1 MMDDKTRA
9 GGQALRAAEGQRPF
23 AHVQTESDELKQR
36 PQVVRS
42 FRQTPGTQQANPM
55 EMYDSTI
62 LSSDHLYLS
71 IGRNIRHLRK
81 KKNLTQD
88 QLAELIDGDQKY
100 ISRIESGK
108 AKASLLY
115 YLKIANALCVSL
127 DYLLIDCISAHYGLE
142 GADDLFQN
150 FIGET
155 EEQLAREILIAIQH
169 YLQRKE

>member
-1 MMDDKTRA
+1 
-9 GGQALRAAEGQRPF
+9 
-23 AHVQTESDELKQR
+23 
-36 PQVVRS
+36 
-42 FRQTPGTQQANPM
+42 
-55 EMYDSTI
+55 MYDRKM
-62 LSSDHLYLS
+62 LSSDRLYLS

-108 AKASLLY
+108 AKASLLR
-115 YLKIANALCVSL
+115 YLKIANALCVPI
-127 DYLLIDCISAHYGLE
+127 DYFLFDDVSSSYGIE
-142 GADDLFQN
+142 DTNDLFHN

-155 EEQLAREILIAIQH
+155 EEQLVREILTAIQH

>member
-1 MMDDKTRA
+1 MRVAPYQYTGQTVPDNYGTGYNIRDDI
-9 GGQALRAAEGQRPF
+9 
-23 AHVQTESDELKQR
+23 
-36 PQVVRS
+36 
-42 FRQTPGTQQANPM
+42 
-55 EMYDSTI
+55 EMYDRKM
-62 LSSDHLYLS
+62 LSSDRLYLS

-108 AKASLLY
+108 AKASLLC
-115 YLKIANALCVSL
+115 YLKIANALCVPI
-127 DYLLIDCISAHYGLE
+127 DYFLFDGVSSSCGIEDTN
-142 GADDLFQN
+142 DLFHN

-155 EEQLAREILIAIQH
+155 EEQLVREILTVIQH

>member
-1 MMDDKTRA
+1 
-9 GGQALRAAEGQRPF
+9 
-23 AHVQTESDELKQR
+23 
-36 PQVVRS
+36 
-42 FRQTPGTQQANPM
+42 M
-55 EMYDSTI
+55 EMYDRTI

-81 KKNLTQD
+81 KKNLTQE

-127 DYLLIDCISAHYGLE
+127 DNLLIDCISAHYGLE

-155 EEQLAREILIAIQH
+155 EEQLAREKN
-169 YLQRKE
+169 RGVPN

>member
-1 MMDDKTRA
+1 MEKTEVKSTMGTRIREMRKAA
-9 GGQALRAAEGQRPF
+9 GMSQE
-23 AHVQTESDELKQR
+23 
-36 PQVVRS
+36 
-42 FRQTPGTQQANPM
+42 
-55 EMYDSTI
+55 
-62 LSSDHLYLS
+62 
-71 IGRNIRHLRK
+71 
-81 KKNLTQD
+81 

>member
-1 MMDDKTRA
+1 
-9 GGQALRAAEGQRPF
+9 
-23 AHVQTESDELKQR
+23 
-36 PQVVRS
+36 
-42 FRQTPGTQQANPM
+42 M
-55 EMYDSTI
+55 EMYDRTI

-81 KKNLTQD
+81 KKNLTQE

-127 DYLLIDCISAHYGLE
+127 DYGLE

>member
-1 MMDDKTRA
+1 
-9 GGQALRAAEGQRPF
+9 
-23 AHVQTESDELKQR
+23 
-36 PQVVRS
+36 
-42 FRQTPGTQQANPM
+42 M

-62 LSSDHLYLS
+62 LSSDHLYPS

-81 KKNLTQD
+81 KKNSTQD

>member
-1 MMDDKTRA
+1 
-9 GGQALRAAEGQRPF
+9 
-23 AHVQTESDELKQR
+23 
-36 PQVVRS
+36 
-42 FRQTPGTQQANPM
+42 M

-62 LSSDHLYLS
+62 LSSNHLYLL

-115 YLKIANALCVSL
+115 YLRIANALCVSI
-127 DYLLIDCISAHYGLE
+127 DYFLIDCISSHYGSE
-142 GADDLFQN
+142 DADDLFQN
-150 FIGET
+150 FIGKT
-155 EEQLAREILIAIQH
+155 EEQLVREIFIAIQH